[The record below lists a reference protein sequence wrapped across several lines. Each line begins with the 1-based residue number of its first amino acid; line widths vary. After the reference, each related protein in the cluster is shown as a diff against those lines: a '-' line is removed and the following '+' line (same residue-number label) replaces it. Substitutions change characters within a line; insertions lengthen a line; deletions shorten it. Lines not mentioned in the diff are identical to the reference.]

1 MNRYAGVVLPLGVDK
16 VFTYLI
22 PPELE
27 EFAVAGVRVVVP
39 FGRKI
44 ATGMIVDLPSSSDVP
59 GLKPIRDVIDPAPVL
74 RGELPALCR
83 WIADYYLAPLGEV
96 VKTALP
102 QGFSPASTRYARSA
116 SPLETTSLT
125 PSRKKLLDILLS
137 AGPTPVRELG
147 RRSGIRSVNA
157 VLNDLERT
165 GHVVLEESFRQPRKH
180 SRPKN
185 FVMVDRIDRKSL
197 TAAIQ
202 VLSSRARKARA
213 LLETV
218 QRLYDSGT
226 NIITTADLVKQ
237 SGSSTSILRRY
248 RESGLLP
255 IEQRDIGFAQNLG
268 TEEQTRT
275 IKLNSA
281 QRSVL
286 EAVTEAM
293 TDARQ
298 QTFLLHGVTGS
309 GKTQVYIEAIR
320 SCLALGKGAIV
331 LVPEISLTPQIVR
344 RFNSHFPGSVAVL
357 HSRLSPAERFDVWK
371 RTLSSE
377 YRVVIGPRSALFA
390 PVHPVG
396 LIVVDEEHEASYK
409 QFDAQPRYQARDAAL
424 VRARL
429 SGAVAMLGSA
439 TPSLES
445 YYNAREGKYTL
456 LTLPERVDKIPMPA
470 VAIIDMREERKR
482 EYQALK
488 KRMILDRTPKWK
500 GFQQGSI
507 SLALREKITD
517 RLTRREGIILLQN
530 RRGFAPFVECL
541 DCGYA
546 ESCERCSVTL
556 TYHLSRKHLRCHYCG
571 TVYQPRMTCPECRSE
586 SLLLKGIG
594 TQRVQEELK
603 AIFPEAAILRM
614 DLDTT
619 SGKGAHEKI
628 LRKFGDREADILLG
642 TQMVAK
648 GLDFPHVTLVGVISA
663 DTQMLLPDF
672 RAAERTFQLLTQVAG
687 RAGRS
692 TLKGEVL
699 IQTHQPGHYALEHVL
714 DHDFITF
721 YREEAASRGELGYPP
736 YSRLVLIECRG
747 KDDREVRT
755 EAERLGGLLTPQ
767 NGLFTVLG
775 PSPAI
780 IHKLHD
786 QYRWHLLIKG
796 NRSLDPSGSSVR
808 TLIRRALPDVRST
821 RQKPVRII
829 VDVDPAGL
837 I

>member
-377 YRVVIGPRSALFA
+377 YRVVIGPRC
-390 PVHPVG
+390 P
-396 LIVVDEEHEASYK
+396 
-409 QFDAQPRYQARDAAL
+409 
-424 VRARL
+424 
-429 SGAVAMLGSA
+429 
-439 TPSLES
+439 
-445 YYNAREGKYTL
+445 
-456 LTLPERVDKIPMPA
+456 
-470 VAIIDMREERKR
+470 
-482 EYQALK
+482 
-488 KRMILDRTPKWK
+488 
-500 GFQQGSI
+500 
-507 SLALREKITD
+507 LR
-517 RLTRREGIILLQN
+517 
-530 RRGFAPFVECL
+530 
-541 DCGYA
+541 
-546 ESCERCSVTL
+546 
-556 TYHLSRKHLRCHYCG
+556 
-571 TVYQPRMTCPECRSE
+571 
-586 SLLLKGIG
+586 
-594 TQRVQEELK
+594 
-603 AIFPEAAILRM
+603 
-614 DLDTT
+614 
-619 SGKGAHEKI
+619 
-628 LRKFGDREADILLG
+628 
-642 TQMVAK
+642 
-648 GLDFPHVTLVGVISA
+648 
-663 DTQMLLPDF
+663 
-672 RAAERTFQLLTQVAG
+672 
-687 RAGRS
+687 
-692 TLKGEVL
+692 
-699 IQTHQPGHYALEHVL
+699 
-714 DHDFITF
+714 
-721 YREEAASRGELGYPP
+721 
-736 YSRLVLIECRG
+736 
-747 KDDREVRT
+747 
-755 EAERLGGLLTPQ
+755 
-767 NGLFTVLG
+767 
-775 PSPAI
+775 
-780 IHKLHD
+780 
-786 QYRWHLLIKG
+786 
-796 NRSLDPSGSSVR
+796 
-808 TLIRRALPDVRST
+808 
-821 RQKPVRII
+821 
-829 VDVDPAGL
+829 
-837 I
+837 